1 MKHTSIPRQLL
12 TFMFVTVAVVLVSS
26 ITFLV
31 MLRAAYR
38 ESGRAAESGIAEAT
52 HGFTLLD
59 EVGRSLGALQ
69 TALRLS
75 DPDQIETAVAA
86 LDANDKR
93 LTALIASR
101 GQARAAILARHAA
114 ALEAQREVIEAFLK
128 GDVAGAN
135 ERLMATA
142 RPRYSEVQTAI
153 RTDFDAQVK
162 RTAATMAGNEARASS
177 QVIWRLAMMAIAL
190 ALISTYMWRMRSGIT
205 LQLGRLSATLLEA
218 SERLTETA
226 AQVTASS
233 QTLAQGASEQAAALE
248 ETSGSMEE
256 MASMTRR
263 NAENSQSAAQVMSQ
277 VEGRVRESDVV
288 FADMVASMAAIQTSS
303 RKVSKII
310 KTIDEIAFQTNILAL
325 NAAVEAARAG
335 EAGLGFAVVADEVR
349 SLAQRSAQAARD
361 TSALIEES
369 MATTLS
375 GSARVEQVTSSIAG
389 IASSIGTVK
398 GLVDEVSLASR
409 QQSEGIDQVSQALQ
423 QMERVTQ
430 TTAAAAQ
437 EGAASSE
444 ELSANATTA
453 MTVVRQ
459 LDSLV
464 GGRRIRGDARPE
476 RVIVAARRNDGAKVV
491 PLRIAS
497 TRAAQAPGLR
507 RGRSR

>member
-1 MKHTSIPRQLL
+1 MKW
-12 TFMFVTVAVVLVSS
+12 AVRWVPCS
-26 ITFLV
+26 
-31 MLRAAYR
+31 
-38 ESGRAAESGIAEAT
+38 
-52 HGFTLLD
+52 
-59 EVGRSLGALQ
+59 ALH
-69 TALRLS
+69 LS

-93 LTALIASR
+93 LTALIASG

-135 ERLMATA
+135 ERLMVTA
-142 RPRYSEVQTAI
+142 SPRYSEVQTAI

-288 FADMVASMAAIQTSS
+288 LADMVASMAAIQTSS

-375 GSARVEQVTSSIAG
+375 GSARRASAATRWPAG
-389 IASSIGTVK
+389 
-398 GLVDEVSLASR
+398 
-409 QQSEGIDQVSQALQ
+409 
-423 QMERVTQ
+423 
-430 TTAAAAQ
+430 
-437 EGAASSE
+437 
-444 ELSANATTA
+444 
-453 MTVVRQ
+453 
-459 LDSLV
+459 
-464 GGRRIRGDARPE
+464 P
-476 RVIVAARRNDGAKVV
+476 
-491 PLRIAS
+491 
-497 TRAAQAPGLR
+497 
-507 RGRSR
+507 